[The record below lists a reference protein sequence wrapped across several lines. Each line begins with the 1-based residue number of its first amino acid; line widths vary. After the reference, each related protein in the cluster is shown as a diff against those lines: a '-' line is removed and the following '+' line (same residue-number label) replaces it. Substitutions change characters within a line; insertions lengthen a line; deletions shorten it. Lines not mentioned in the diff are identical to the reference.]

1 MSLLEWVRVAEDAR
15 EQQDDERVATGL
27 ESLRMAVGELV
38 PLDRVAL
45 IAVDSPERARNEIRA
60 ACRRLSTRDPWKAL
74 APAVFRDLVEGLIS
88 TVFGLGPLEDLIADE
103 TVTEIMVN
111 GTDSVYIERDGRLS
125 RASVSFESDEQV
137 RALID
142 RILGPLGRRV
152 DESSPM
158 ASARLPQGH
167 RVNVV
172 LPPLSLNGPLLTIR
186 AFTRRV
192 MTLAE
197 LKARGSFDE
206 TVEQF
211 LIWAVGSRRSIAVS
225 GGTGSG
231 KTTLLNALSCHI
243 SHEERVITIED
254 AAELKFDEHPHVVRL
269 EARAP
274 NAEGTGEVTIRE
286 LVVNALRMRPDRIIV
301 GECRSDEAID
311 MLQAMNTGH
320 DGSLTTLHA
329 NAPREAV
336 ERLVTMVRFAVELP
350 PDAIEAQIGNALDLI
365 VQTARRPGGARCI
378 SEIAEVSF
386 DHGRRRCVVRTL
398 YRWEVGQEAGF
409 WLDYPQWVDRLAPM
423 GLADRR
429 EVKAWMRSLDLRQSA
444 QPRRG
449 RRGIWSHGLRRFGM
463 SVFAA
468 PGPLRPKAVG
478 ESPTPG
484 LLGVCAT
491 GCRACGRS
499 PRRSCAAS
507 RCGAMSCGRGWPWS
521 SGAMPRRPMP
531 CSRWFWALALPC
543 LSPAGWWPHRRY
555 SGRRWRGAPW
565 WRSAL
570 R

>member
-27 ESLRMAVGELV
+27 ESLPGWPWASWFPWIGSRS
-38 PLDRVAL
+38 
-45 IAVDSPERARNEIRA
+45 SPSTARSGRATRSGPPAGGSRREIRG
-60 ACRRLSTRDPWKAL
+60 RRLR
-74 APAVFRDLVEGLIS
+74 PAVFRDLVEGLIS

-197 LKARGSFDE
+197 LKARRF
-206 TVEQF
+206 V
-211 LIWAVGSRRSIAVS
+211 RRDGRAVS
-225 GGTGSG
+225 HLGCGVAPFHCGFRWHGQRQDDALERPFLPYLPRGAHHHHRGCRRIEVRRAPPRGALGS
-231 KTTLLNALSCHI
+231 
-243 SHEERVITIED
+243 
-254 AAELKFDEHPHVVRL
+254 P
-269 EARAP
+269 AP

-409 WLDYPQWVDRLAPM
+409 WLDCPQWVDRLAPM

-444 QPRRG
+444 
-449 RRGIWSHGLRRFGM
+449 
-463 SVFAA
+463 
-468 PGPLRPKAVG
+468 
-478 ESPTPG
+478 
-484 LLGVCAT
+484 
-491 GCRACGRS
+491 
-499 PRRSCAAS
+499 
-507 RCGAMSCGRGWPWS
+507 
-521 SGAMPRRPMP
+521 
-531 CSRWFWALALPC
+531 
-543 LSPAGWWPHRRY
+543 
-555 SGRRWRGAPW
+555 
-565 WRSAL
+565 
-570 R
+570 

>member
-167 RVNVV
+167 RVNPRAAAA
-172 LPPLSLNGPLLTIR
+172 LPQWAAAHHSRLHAARHDAGR
-186 AFTRRV
+186 AESERFVRRDG
-192 MTLAE
+192 
-197 LKARGSFDE
+197 R
-206 TVEQF
+206 
-211 LIWAVGSRRSIAVS
+211 AVS
-225 GGTGSG
+225 HLGCGVAPFHCGFRWHG
-231 KTTLLNALSCHI
+231 QRQDDAL
-243 SHEERVITIED
+243 ERPFLPYLPLRSASSTIED

-320 DGSLTTLHA
+320 HGSLTTLHA

-398 YRWEVGQEAGF
+398 YRCEVGRGSGLLAG
-409 WLDYPQWVDRLAPM
+409 LSAVGRPAGSHGPGGQTGGEGM
-423 GLADRR
+423 GCGRWTCGSR
-429 EVKAWMRSLDLRQSA
+429 RSL
-444 QPRRG
+444 
-449 RRGIWSHGLRRFGM
+449 
-463 SVFAA
+463 
-468 PGPLRPKAVG
+468 VG
-478 ESPTPG
+478 G
-484 LLGVCAT
+484 GGV
-491 GCRACGRS
+491 
-499 PRRSCAAS
+499 
-507 RCGAMSCGRGWPWS
+507 
-521 SGAMPRRPMP
+521 
-531 CSRWFWALALPC
+531 
-543 LSPAGWWPHRRY
+543 
-555 SGRRWRGAPW
+555 SGRAACDG
-565 WRSAL
+565 SA
-570 R
+570 

>member
-1 MSLLEWVRVAEDAR
+1 MAEDAR

-197 LKARGSFDE
+197 LKARRF
-206 TVEQF
+206 V
-211 LIWAVGSRRSIAVS
+211 RRDGRAVS
-225 GGTGSG
+225 HLGCGVAPFHCGFRWHGQRQDDALERPFLPYLPRGAHHHHRGCRRIEVRRAPPRGALGS
-231 KTTLLNALSCHI
+231 
-243 SHEERVITIED
+243 
-254 AAELKFDEHPHVVRL
+254 P
-269 EARAP
+269 AP

-365 VQTARRPGGARCI
+365 VQTARRPGGA
-378 SEIAEVSF
+378 
-386 DHGRRRCVVRTL
+386 
-398 YRWEVGQEAGF
+398 
-409 WLDYPQWVDRLAPM
+409 
-423 GLADRR
+423 
-429 EVKAWMRSLDLRQSA
+429 
-444 QPRRG
+444 
-449 RRGIWSHGLRRFGM
+449 
-463 SVFAA
+463 AA
-468 PGPLRPKAVG
+468 
-478 ESPTPG
+478 SP
-484 LLGVCAT
+484 
-491 GCRACGRS
+491 RS
-499 PRRSCAAS
+499 PRCPSTTGAAAAS
-507 RCGAMSCGRGWPWS
+507 FARCTGGKWARKQAFGWTVRSGSTGWLPWAWRTDGR
-521 SGAMPRRPMP
+521 
-531 CSRWFWALALPC
+531 
-543 LSPAGWWPHRRY
+543 
-555 SGRRWRGAPW
+555 
-565 WRSAL
+565 
-570 R
+570 

>member
-243 SHEERVITIED
+243 SHEERIITIED

-329 NAPREAV
+329 GTEQETVVRLTLLARYGIDLPSELIEEQIAMSLDGIV
-336 ERLVTMVRFAVELP
+336 MSERHADGRRFVASYSGVHRGASGGVELERYVTFDAAERTWTLDREP
-350 PDAIEAQIGNALDLI
+350 PF
-365 VQTARRPGGARCI
+365 
-378 SEIAEVSF
+378 IAEGLRS
-386 DHGRRRCVVRTL
+386 GTL
-398 YRWEVGQEAGF
+398 TQEEVDE
-409 WLDYPQWVDRLAPM
+409 W
-423 GLADRR
+423 
-429 EVKAWMRSLDLRQSA
+429 RSLC
-444 QPRRG
+444 P
-449 RRGIWSHGLRRFGM
+449 
-463 SVFAA
+463 
-468 PGPLRPKAVG
+468 
-478 ESPTPG
+478 
-484 LLGVCAT
+484 
-491 GCRACGRS
+491 
-499 PRRSCAAS
+499 
-507 RCGAMSCGRGWPWS
+507 S
-521 SGAMPRRPMP
+521 S
-531 CSRWFWALALPC
+531 
-543 LSPAGWWPHRRY
+543 
-555 SGRRWRGAPW
+555 
-565 WRSAL
+565 
-570 R
+570 

>member
-311 MLQAMNTGH
+311 MLQAM
-320 DGSLTTLHA
+320 
-329 NAPREAV
+329 
-336 ERLVTMVRFAVELP
+336 
-350 PDAIEAQIGNALDLI
+350 
-365 VQTARRPGGARCI
+365 
-378 SEIAEVSF
+378 
-386 DHGRRRCVVRTL
+386 
-398 YRWEVGQEAGF
+398 
-409 WLDYPQWVDRLAPM
+409 
-423 GLADRR
+423 
-429 EVKAWMRSLDLRQSA
+429 K
-444 QPRRG
+444 
-449 RRGIWSHGLRRFGM
+449 
-463 SVFAA
+463 
-468 PGPLRPKAVG
+468 K
-478 ESPTPG
+478 
-484 LLGVCAT
+484 
-491 GCRACGRS
+491 
-499 PRRSCAAS
+499 
-507 RCGAMSCGRGWPWS
+507 
-521 SGAMPRRPMP
+521 
-531 CSRWFWALALPC
+531 
-543 LSPAGWWPHRRY
+543 RY
-555 SGRRWRGAPW
+555 
-565 WRSAL
+565 
-570 R
+570 

>member
-243 SHEERVITIED
+243 SHEERIITIED

-409 WLDYPQWVDRLAPM
+409 WLDCPQWVDRLAPM

-444 QPRRG
+444 EPRRG
-449 RRGIWSHGLRRFGM
+449 RRGTWSRGLRRSGT
-463 SVFAA
+463 SAFAV
-468 PGPLRPKAVG
+468 PGPLRPKVVG
-478 ESPTPG
+478 EPPTPG
-484 LLGVCAT
+484 LLGACAT

-521 SGAMPRRPMP
+521 SGAMPRRPTP

-555 SGRRWRGAPW
+555 SGRRWRGALW

>member
-38 PLDRVAL
+38 PLDWVAL

-167 RVNVV
+167 RVNAV

-206 TVEQF
+206 TVSHLGCGVAPFHCGFRWHGQRQDDAFERPF
-211 LIWAVGSRRSIAVS
+211 LPYLPRGARHHHRGCRRIEVRRAPPRGALGSPGAQRRGRRRGDHTGVG
-225 GGTGSG
+225 G
-231 KTTLLNALSCHI
+231 
-243 SHEERVITIED
+243 ERP
-254 AAELKFDEHPHVVRL
+254 AH
-269 EARAP
+269 EARSHHR
-274 NAEGTGEVTIRE
+274 GR
-286 LVVNALRMRPDRIIV
+286 
-301 GECRSDEAID
+301 
-311 MLQAMNTGH
+311 MNTGH

-444 QPRRG
+444 
-449 RRGIWSHGLRRFGM
+449 
-463 SVFAA
+463 
-468 PGPLRPKAVG
+468 
-478 ESPTPG
+478 
-484 LLGVCAT
+484 
-491 GCRACGRS
+491 
-499 PRRSCAAS
+499 
-507 RCGAMSCGRGWPWS
+507 
-521 SGAMPRRPMP
+521 
-531 CSRWFWALALPC
+531 
-543 LSPAGWWPHRRY
+543 
-555 SGRRWRGAPW
+555 
-565 WRSAL
+565 
-570 R
+570 